1 MAQSMKETSIHDYFG
16 KINLRDRGLNLNR
29 IEEDLVK
36 ILGERPSVNPTWV
49 KDVMLSE
56 DRKNAREIKRL
67 DSISV
72 VFTDLDE
79 KIKKIEFRV

>member
-1 MAQSMKETSIHDYFG
+1 MAQSMKENSIHDYFG

-36 ILGERPSVNPTWV
+36 LLGERPSVNPTWV

-56 DRKNAREIKRL
+56 DRKNAREIKLL

>member
-1 MAQSMKETSIHDYFG
+1 MTQSMKETLLHDYFG
-16 KINLRDRGLNLNR
+16 KINLRDPGLNLNR

-36 ILGERPSVNPTWV
+36 LLGERPSVNPTWV

>member
-1 MAQSMKETSIHDYFG
+1 MGKIIYKVIMAQSMKETSIHDYFG
-16 KINLRDRGLNLNR
+16 KINLRDRGLNLSL
-29 IEEDLVK
+29 IHISE
-36 ILGERPSVNPTWV
+36 PT
-49 KDVMLSE
+49 
-56 DRKNAREIKRL
+56 REIKRL

>member
-1 MAQSMKETSIHDYFG
+1 MKETLLHDYFG

-36 ILGERPSVNPTWV
+36 LLGERPSVNPTWV